1 MAPPKVIPLDRFII
15 RAVPGIVVLA
25 RLIGIALVRA
35 FRLIAVALVGGA
47 AATCQIVSAGI
58 AFLAIPDHPES
69 SYESYSRPPGTT
81 KRGSCAPARKLP
93 QAWHRLRCS
102 GFRGHFVD

>member
-58 AFLAIPDHPES
+58 AFLAIPDHPAPQS
-69 SYESYSRPPGTT
+69 AAAVHPHGGSRRHGIDY
-81 KRGSCAPARKLP
+81 GVAD
-93 QAWHRLRCS
+93 S
-102 GFRGHFVD
+102 GATS